1 MSGRY
6 VTRVLESSLTPL
18 AMKLTA
24 AALASFADDVDG
36 RRVQPSMDYVAW
48 LTGLTT
54 RAVQV
59 HVKELRR
66 MQVLIEVNPA
76 TQWRPTHYQMRLEA
90 LPTRAP
96 FRPLSG
102 QQSFAADLVGGPGV
116 KLGAPQ
122 PGVKLSP
129 DLSPPGV
136 HPASP
141 DPSVQRSVSTHTYR
155 AREGDA
161 PGVHGGSPL
170 TSEPELPL
178 VRVVRD
184 SDHTAHAWCGRICV
198 PKFLH
203 RQFKKA
209 FGGSVKH
216 RPARMR
222 AFYAETLAA
231 IPTATPIA
239 EEPVR
244 FWRAAFLRRF
254 SVNAPARSITRRG
267 DIRGSVCPHE
277 PRCDTYRTCIDRT
290 IADGRAAR
298 ERKSG

>member
-36 RRVQPSMDYVAW
+36 RQVKPSMDYVAW

-66 MQVLIEVNPA
+66 MHVLIQVQPA

-90 LPTRAP
+90 LPCRAP
-96 FRPLSG
+96 FRAPSG
-102 QQSFAADLVGGPGV
+102 QQTFVADLVGGPGV

-122 PGVKLSP
+122 SGVKLSP

-155 AREGDA
+155 AREGEA
-161 PGVHGGSPL
+161 SGVHRASPL
-170 TSEPELPL
+170 NPDPELPL

-209 FGGSVKH
+209 LGGSVKH
-216 RPARMR
+216 RPERMR
-222 AFYAETLAA
+222 AFYSETLAR
-231 IPTATPIA
+231 IPAAMPIA
-239 EEPVR
+239 EEPVK

-254 SVNAPARSITRRG
+254 SVSAPARSVVRHDHISG
-267 DIRGSVCPHE
+267 AVCPHD
-277 PRCDTYRTCIDRT
+277 PRCDTVRTCIDRT
-290 IADGRAAR
+290 IAEGRAER